1 MTDTPK
7 TDDQQPESAQQSL
20 SLLAD
25 HKDLLRLRLL
35 PVELAKVLNVTKQT
49 ISVWIKDGK
58 ITPPSPI
65 DGRLDAQAAVRQ
77 VLRNTP
83 PGKIR
88 ARILRQA
95 TEDAQALRDNLVHA
109 EDRAVAAEAELQE
122 ARAEIDH
129 LKAWIESA
137 DRAAG
142 IFKTLI
148 VEYADALRA
157 APTEDWPA
165 HLGKLAVRAD
175 ETADG
180 FEPGSEAGD
189 DALDGLAG
197 AATSML
203 DGLREAPTQDGG
215 GGDCSAA
222 DDAP

>member
-1 MTDTPK
+1 MTDSPK
-7 TDDQQPESAQQSL
+7 PDDQQPENAQQSL

-49 ISVWIKDGK
+49 ISVWIKEGK

-95 TEDAQALRDNLVHA
+95 TEDAQALRDNLARA
-109 EDRAVAAEAELQE
+109 EDRTETAEAALRDALEQIAHLE
-122 ARAEIDH
+122 RWSADGDAHLVHFHALLIERAEH
-129 LKAWIESA
+129 
-137 DRAAG
+137 
-142 IFKTLI
+142 
-148 VEYADALRA
+148 LRA
-157 APTEDWPA
+157 TTPEAWEQAIDDLIDAAWDA
-165 HLGKLAVRAD
+165 VDAKNGKSSP
-175 ETADG
+175 ECQ
-180 FEPGSEAGD
+180 
-189 DALDGLAG
+189 
-197 AATSML
+197 
-203 DGLREAPTQDGG
+203 RESLPHEWG

>member
-95 TEDAQALRDNLVHA
+95 TEDAQALRENLARA
-109 EDRAVAAEAELQE
+109 EDRAEIAETALLKTQRQIAHLERWIADGE
-122 ARAEIDH
+122 AYENVFRA
-129 LKAWIESA
+129 LLIEH
-137 DRAAG
+137 G
-142 IFKTLI
+142 
-148 VEYADALRA
+148 ENLRA
-157 APTEDWPA
+157 APPEAWEQALSDLSDRAWDVVD
-165 HLGKLAVRAD
+165 AVETLRA
-175 ETADG
+175 T
-180 FEPGSEAGD
+180 GD
-189 DALDGLAG
+189 K
-197 AATSML
+197 
-203 DGLREAPTQDGG
+203 EGG
-215 GGDCSAA
+215 GAEVTEQVDTPA
-222 DDAP
+222 

>member
-95 TEDAQALRDNLVHA
+95 TEDAQALREAAASADARVAAVEAERDAKLAEAQRSIEHLQSYA
-109 EDRAVAAEAELQE
+109 EDGDCMFDRLLAL
-122 ARAEIDH
+122 
-129 LKAWIESA
+129 LIESELSLRATA
-137 DRAAG
+137 DSDEWRALVGRIEMAA
-142 IFKTLI
+142 
-148 VEYADALRA
+148 ADACA
-157 APTEDWPA
+157 ADDLDELDA
-165 HLGKLAVRAD
+165 DAIAALEALAARD
-175 ETADG
+175 M
-180 FEPGSEAGD
+180 
-189 DALDGLAG
+189 
-197 AATSML
+197 ATP
-203 DGLREAPTQDGG
+203 EGG
-215 GGDCSAA
+215 GGD
-222 DDAP
+222 